1 MVYTDKG
8 KVYARRSMSIFGF
21 MSMNGSDVVMA
32 SETAKAID
40 MTSFL
45 EVVRGENGSIM
56 DVPILAVL
64 DNATIHRAKLTR
76 GRAEELG
83 IFPVFLPPYSPDLNP
98 IEFGWKDLKRELAAK
113 LKFDAMID
121 ASGPTALRLFE
132 ERKNAYT
139 AHWVESF
146 ITAKS

>member
-1 MVYTDKG
+1 
-8 KVYARRSMSIFGF
+8 
-21 MSMNGSDVVMA
+21 MNGSDVVMA

-45 EVVRGENGSIM
+45 EVVRGENGSIT

-64 DNATIHRAKLTR
+64 DNATIHRANFTR

-113 LKFDAMID
+113 LKFDEMID

-132 ERKNAYT
+132 ERKNTYT